1 MEDRGLHVSSVRGR
15 LLAWLMMGLAAA
27 LVPTGVAAY
36 LKAREE
42 VGMLLDYQLKETA
55 VSLRR
60 QSLLAAVIS
69 REIAGADEGDLV
81 VQIWDGQSGLMY
93 VSRADRELPL
103 IPLEGFHDV
112 TWQDTQWRAYVLRT
126 GTRTIQAALPTRV
139 RNRLSADAALRNIA
153 PLLAL
158 VPVAGAIVWFGV
170 GFGLRPLERV
180 VAALGRRRPDALE
193 PLPEAGLPDEI
204 RPLALAL
211 NQLLERLDR
220 AFSSQRQFVADAA
233 HELRTPLTALQLQ
246 LQNLEHAGEAE
257 RAAVMAEFRAGL
269 QRAVRLVE
277 QLLAMARL
285 DPEAPLPR
293 EPVDLEAL
301 AKAVVTELS
310 PLAEARNIDL
320 GVAESAPARIEG
332 DAGSLRLM
340 LRNLV
345 DNAVRYTAAGGR
357 VDVAV
362 RAEGLGAVLEVTD
375 TGPGIPS
382 EERERVFDRFYR
394 GAEANSPGSGLG
406 LAIVKR
412 VAERHRGTV
421 TLAEGDDGKGL
432 RASVRLP
439 PDLSPLSAPR
449 G

>member
-1 MEDRGLHVSSVRGR
+1 MNSVRGR

-27 LVPTGVAAY
+27 LVPTGIAAY

-42 VGMLLDYQLKETA
+42 VGLLLDYQLRETA

-60 QSLLAAVIS
+60 QSLLAAAIS
-69 REIAGADEGDLV
+69 REMAGAEEGDLV
-81 VQIWDGQSGLMY
+81 VQVWDGQSGLMY
-93 VSRADRELPL
+93 LSRADRELPL

-112 TWQDTQWRAYVLRT
+112 TWQGTQWRAYVLRT
-126 GTRTIQAALPTRV
+126 GTRTIQAALPARV
-139 RNRLSADAALRNIA
+139 RDRLSADAALRNIA

-158 VPVAGAIVWFGV
+158 VPVAGAIVWLGV

-180 VAALGRRRPDALE
+180 AAALGRRRPDALD

-211 NQLLERLDR
+211 NRLLERLDR

-310 PLAEARNIDL
+310 PLADARNIDL

-345 DNAVRYTAAGGR
+345 DNAVRYTPAGGR

-362 RAEGLGAVLEVTD
+362 RAEGPGAVLEVTD
-375 TGPGIPS
+375 TGPGIPPA
-382 EERERVFDRFYR
+382 ERERVFDRFYR

-412 VAERHRGTV
+412 VAERHRATV
-421 TLAEGDDGKGL
+421 TLSGGDGGKGL

-439 PDLSPLSAPR
+439 TGFSPPSAPR